1 MVIQTSIKLK
11 PLWTPRRSCLISPR
25 LWDDCLPVRPPLP
38 SRRPKREIC
47 AKTKSVLSSLNDALC
62 IYQAS
67 YFVSH
72 QSERAKWHSIHAGYL
87 RWLSVDDNNG
97 AIRAK
102 VRAKRST
109 SDSES
114 DFWAQIDMQMLTQ
127 TTLFIYFFYHPP
139 FSRLVRFSLCDAE
152 TATVRMVL
160 FICKWEIKREI
171 CSIH

>member
-1 MVIQTSIKLK
+1 M
-11 PLWTPRRSCLISPR
+11 PRRSCLISPC

-47 AKTKSVLSSLNDALC
+47 VKTKSVLSSLNDALC

-72 QSERAKWHSIHAGYL
+72 QSERTKWHSIHAGYL
-87 RWLSVDDNNG
+87 RWLSADDNNG

-102 VRAKRST
+102 VRGRFEWRGPLQT
-109 SDSES
+109 LN
-114 DFWAQIDMQMLTQ
+114 QIFGLKLTCRCW
-127 TTLFIYFFYHPP
+127 LKPRLSFFFCHPP

-152 TATVRMVL
+152 MATVRMAL